1 MFNFI
6 YFSLFIPKNV
16 FEKEQFD
23 TETLNVGPLNIIK
36 FYWLIQIL
44 YFKYICIKWNT
55 NFLKIHIIV
64 FSYVLEINRKYI
76 EQFFFS
82 KEKV

>member
-23 TETLNVGPLNIIK
+23 TETLNVGPLNTIK
-36 FYWLIQIL
+36 FIG
-44 YFKYICIKWNT
+44 
-55 NFLKIHIIV
+55 
-64 FSYVLEINRKYI
+64 
-76 EQFFFS
+76 
-82 KEKV
+82 